1 MTNQDLL
8 LLELVDV
15 CDVLSETTASLL
27 PEYKSI
33 AKVKDTMFKVLD
45 NYTTSTTQYL
55 HAWLTKVECP
65 DLPDLPPIEAG
76 DDAVE
81 EWADP
86 VDWYHNRY

>member
-1 MTNQDLL
+1 MIACLTNQDLL

-45 NYTTSTTQYL
+45 NYTTPTTQNL

-81 EWADP
+81 E
-86 VDWYHNRY
+86 

>member
-1 MTNQDLL
+1 MIACLTNQDLL

-45 NYTTSTTQYL
+45 NYTTSTAQNL
-55 HAWLTKVECP
+55 DAWLTKVKCP
-65 DLPDLPPIEAG
+65 DFQDLPPIETG
-76 DDAVE
+76 DNAVGE
-81 EWADP
+81 
-86 VDWYHNRY
+86 